1 MKLIKWI
8 SVFSFIAS
16 LTVFADPSNTARLD
30 GRPTEYDGTDL
41 RGTFIGASTWGADA
55 TITNLYVTWDETYL
69 YIALQGWENGNKL
82 VVMLDVDPGNGT
94 GATTTTNWTGVGEG
108 YVRYNDVGWQK
119 SEDVTATDFGLD
131 YMFATEGFFHDV
143 LRVTYDGLSFDTNE
157 IAQIAGNSGPNP
169 SGSATDIVALE
180 DSSACDL
187 KGMETRIPW
196 TVLYG
201 TNRFGTV
208 EPGEVIP
215 RGATLRLF
223 ANVHN
228 NDPDDA
234 HSSPDTIPVQVSP
247 NASWN
252 NGLLTTDT
260 YIDIPV
266 DQDNDGFPDLAVGDV
281 NAPYLIMLQGLTGQS
296 NLYAMFNEAVTTN
309 TAEIPANWSVNGA
322 TPANVMAVQENAVLI
337 TMTNVLPSEATQ
349 VSVLVSNVED
359 ASGNSKDV
367 RFCFFPTSG
376 GIEMP
381 VTVRFYL
388 ETASGLGLS
397 PGASNYYINGSTPPL
412 EWGYPPAT
420 SSRLS
425 LSGGSV
431 YYRDVT
437 FPAGTPQKIAYKYSG
452 ELSSGTG
459 QGTNNYE
466 AVRLNRFAEVSRELT
481 LNMLGTPMVVTDY
494 LGAAA
499 HPWRDPNDTNN
510 AGYNA
515 LYIDARRGDAGV
527 RERTTVIFQLDLS
540 QRDLKGVTRVLILGT
555 DPLRGFNLNNE
566 PTPVSDYPTAPVMT
580 WDTAGLTMYDDGT
593 HGDLV
598 AGDKIYSREWTWST
612 NGLDS
617 ATVTTWPYSLV
628 GGGEFDEP
636 YYGTDFWAARR
647 SPRSFAY
654 KFAVYKAGS
663 GDAFESPSYDVEQ
676 YIQYTPTSVVF
687 DAFVWDNP
695 SLPPPPPSNAPIML
709 DVGYSNAMAVAIFT
723 NVASESQHGVEI
735 STNLMS
741 GWMNFGG
748 RAGLTQGVWRAI
760 VQGANPESEF
770 LRGYAGAGPARV
782 RTWWEPNPIPQTG
795 ATVRFWFSQI
805 NRSLAGQRSVEMWTS
820 LQADGSLNDAAWTNH
835 PMTFLSNG
843 LWYADRVVN
852 EIPVG
857 STGIVRFVFRNAAAA
872 IWDTDWGYPGADQ
885 YRAHVGGRAT
895 WTPDPVQTG
904 AVLTVNYNAVGGPLV
919 GVDVWLHAGFDKYEG
934 TDWSGTISTAM
945 TAVAA
950 NEWTVDITVPSNYT
964 KTVNFTFKNEAETI
978 YDNFNDPVG
987 WAAFIAQPEN

>member
-228 NDPDDA
+228 NDPDNA
-234 HSSPDTIPVQVSP
+234 HSSPDTIPLQVSP

-367 RFCFFPTSG
+367 RLCFFPTSG

-598 AGDKIYSREWTWST
+598 AGDRIYSREWTWST

-617 ATVTTWPYSLV
+617 ATVSTWPYSLV
-628 GGGEFDEP
+628 GSGEFDEP

-676 YIQYTPTSVVF
+676 FIQYAPTSVVF

-695 SLPPPPPSNAPIML
+695 SLPPPPPSNAPSM
-709 DVGYSNAMAVAIFT
+709 GEVAFQGNIAKIIFT
-723 NVASESQHGVEI
+723 NALSEAQHGVEI
-735 STNLMS
+735 STNLLAE
-741 GWMNFGG
+741 WMNYGH
-748 RAGLTQGVWRAI
+748 RATNHLGEWMLDVRRLQDQESYRA
-760 VQGANPESEF
+760 F
-770 LRGYAGAGPARV
+770 AGPPKPFTGV
-782 RTWWEPNPIPQTG
+782 RWDPNPIPETG
-795 ATVRFWFSQI
+795 GVLRIFFNQHS
-805 NRSLAGQRSVEMWTS
+805 RVLAGERNVKISGSFNGWSTS
-820 LQADGSLNDAAWTNH
+820 PMLFMEDGVWIYDVIIASNDADQIGFKLRDNDLTIWSGMMDAGGDFLAYKGTLRATWEPNTVTNGELI
-835 PMTFLSNG
+835 TIT
-843 LWYADRVVN
+843 YD
-852 EIPVG
+852 
-857 STGIVRFVFRNAAAA
+857 AA
-872 IWDTDWGYPGADQ
+872 GGALATATSV
-885 YRAHVGGRAT
+885 YAHVGFDEGWDDTTDRMMTNTAGTVWELAFEVPTNRFLSVNFVFNGNVPPGGGQVWDTENDNGGRA
-895 WTPDPVQTG
+895 WR
-904 AVLTVNYNAVGGPLV
+904 
-919 GVDVWLHAGFDKYEG
+919 
-934 TDWSGTISTAM
+934 
-945 TAVAA
+945 
-950 NEWTVDITVPSNYT
+950 
-964 KTVNFTFKNEAETI
+964 
-978 YDNFNDPVG
+978 
-987 WAAFIAQPEN
+987 AFIAQPEN